1 MTKQERSRAMEKTTS
16 TTLTKYWYNPRENSY
31 DFSPPPYIKSNEELK
46 LLSNENNHGLFKT
59 AVELHLYRNS
69 KLEHN
74 NYVFVWNGEVT
85 CYYRKVDSNVLIEVF
100 DYSPAIK
107 ALENFKKEYNKELEY
122 HPVWFWKIQHLG
134 AIGRLEFDNIINKDL
149 GSFPKLV

>member
-1 MTKQERSRAMEKTTS
+1 MDKTTS
-16 TTLTKYWYNPRENSY
+16 TTLTQYWYNLRANSF
-31 DFSPPPYIKSNEELK
+31 DFSSLPYIKSNEELK

-59 AVELHLYRNS
+59 VVELHLYRNS
-69 KLEHN
+69 KLEQN
-74 NYVFVWNGEVT
+74 DYVFVWNSEVT
-85 CYYRKVDSNVLIEVF
+85 CYYRKVDSNVLIGVF

-107 ALENFKKEYNKELEY
+107 ALENFKKENNKELEY
-122 HPVWFWKIQHLG
+122 HPVWFWKIRHLG